1 MNAQPGGEGSQPK
14 AGAGGPVGPS
24 SGLEARIEEA
34 KRRLQAAA
42 STATEAERRLEAE
55 IRALEADLDRARAEA
70 DRELKA
76 QQLAHEEELQRER
89 EAKERAIA
97 AAEERLG
104 EIEAQTEAAEERVAA
119 AEERAA
125 RAEREIEDERVRARE
140 SAATWLRGQLDAARR
155 EG

>member
-1 MNAQPGGEGSQPK
+1 MNAQPGGEGGQPK
-14 AGAGGPVGPS
+14 AGGTGSGA
-24 SGLEARIEEA
+24 GLEARIEEA
-34 KRRLQAAA
+34 KRRLQSAAN
-42 STATEAERRLEAE
+42 TAGEAERRLEAE
-55 IRALEADLDRARAEA
+55 IRALEADLERARAEA

-89 EAKERAIA
+89 DSKEQAIA
-97 AAEERLG
+97 AAEERLN

-125 RAEREIEDERVRARE
+125 RSEREVDDERVRARE
-140 SAATWLRGQLDAARR
+140 SAATWLRGQLDALRR

>member
-1 MNAQPGGEGSQPK
+1 MNAQPGGQGRSPNT
-14 AGAGGPVGPS
+14 GNPGTG

-42 STATEAERRLEAE
+42 TTATEAERRLEAE
-55 IRALEADLDRARAEA
+55 IRALEADLERARAEA

-76 QQLAHEEELQRER
+76 QRLTHEEELQRER

-97 AAEERLG
+97 AAEERLS
-104 EIEAQTEAAEERVAA
+104 EIEAQAEAAEERVAA

-125 RAEREIEDERVRARE
+125 RSEREVEDERVRARE
-140 SAATWLRGQLDAARR
+140 SAAAWLRGQLDSLRR
-155 EG
+155 EGG

>member
-1 MNAQPGGEGSQPK
+1 MNAQPGGQGSPPNTGT
-14 AGAGGPVGPS
+14 GA
-24 SGLEARIEEA
+24 GLEARIEEA

-42 STATEAERRLEAE
+42 STASEAERRLEAE
-55 IRALEADLDRARAEA
+55 IHALEADLERVRAEA
-70 DRELKA
+70 DHELKA

-89 EAKERAIA
+89 ETKERAIA

-104 EIEAQTEAAEERVAA
+104 EIEAQAEAAEERVAA

-125 RAEREIEDERVRARE
+125 RSEREVDDDRVRARE
-140 SAATWLRGQLDAARR
+140 SAAAWLRGQLDALRR